1 MITKYLYYLVKKA
14 SERAHRPYYRTYY
27 KKYIDACA
35 ASSERK
41 PDRVMHREMRAL
53 KRYWGCMPTQYYR
66 YKFWHRECPLTLEQM
81 KTYIP
86 DFFAFYLMYPLS
98 FRDRNILCEDKR
110 LMYGLNNGLGIP
122 QPREVFNTRDSGLY
136 DGQLNPITPTQA
148 MERIGACGAASI
160 FLKPT
165 FGVGGRGIR
174 VFERNGDG
182 YADPSSGERLSAELL
197 SALSAEDLLAEEGVV
212 QHPLLNAIY
221 PSSVNTFRIITECDG
236 KKHAKV
242 LLALLRMG
250 SGGSRIDNASSGGL
264 YIRVDPETGML
275 GDAALR
281 DDHTAFTEHP
291 DTGFRFG
298 GYRMPMWEELTAF
311 ACSIALKYR
320 EMRYIGWD
328 IAYTEQGPVVIEGN
342 NGPGMGIIQDHYGGL
357 RDTFGI
363 DRPRRYWFR
372 EDFTLRND

>member
-1 MITKYLYYLVKKA
+1 MIRKYLYYLVKKA

-27 KKYIDACA
+27 KKYIDACN

-41 PDRVMHREMRAL
+41 PDRVMRREMRAL

-66 YKFWHRECPLTLEQM
+66 YKFWHRECPLSLEQM
-81 KTYIP
+81 KSYIP

-122 QPREVFNTRDSGLY
+122 QPREVFNTRDGGVF
-136 DGQLNPITPTQA
+136 DGELNPITPAQA
-148 MERIGACGAASI
+148 MERVAACRAERI

-174 VFERNGDG
+174 VFERSGGG
-182 YADPSSGERLSAELL
+182 YTDIRSGEPLDAGLL
-197 SALSAEDLLAEEGVV
+197 AALAAEDYLAEEGVV
-212 QHPLLNAIY
+212 QHPVLDAIY
-221 PSSVNTFRIITECDG
+221 PHSVNTFRIVTECDG
-236 KKHAKV
+236 KRQAKV

-250 SGGSRIDNASSGGL
+250 SGGSCVDNASSGGL
-264 YIRVDPETGML
+264 YIRVDPATGVL

-281 DDHTAFTEHP
+281 DDHTAYTEHP
-291 DTGFRFG
+291 DTGFRFAS
-298 GYRMPMWEELTAF
+298 YRIPMWEELTAF

-320 EMRYIGWD
+320 EMRYVGWD
-328 IAYTEQGPVVIEGN
+328 IACTEAGPVVIEGN
-342 NGPGMGIIQDHYGGL
+342 NGPGMGIVQDHYGGL

-363 DRPRRYWFR
+363 DCPRRYWFR